1 MNPLGSFCAF
11 SPASPEPMTFSVT
24 ADQPRVEIP
33 TALSSVAIRK
43 NLYML
48 EMPWQSSMHK
58 LKKDRPISCRDIR
71 LGGKE
76 DRNVTSHLLLL
87 RLENYQ
93 QFLSSQSSTST
104 C

>member
-1 MNPLGSFCAF
+1 MNLLSSFCAF
-11 SPASPEPMTFSVT
+11 SLASPEPIIFSVI

-33 TALSSVAIRK
+33 IALSSVAIRK

-48 EMPWQSSMHK
+48 EMPWQNSMHK
-58 LKKDRPISCRDIR
+58 RKKDRPISCRDLG

-93 QFLSSQSSTST
+93 QFLSSQSSTSI